1 MNPMVDDVTSRW
13 TYVPGPALP
22 GDWGGT
28 LGGFSED
35 LGRPLRRLEVACPQL
50 KLVIGF
56 GTVYELT
63 PVGSRAPAGRHRA
76 FAIGMAG
83 GPMTA
88 AHGAAQSCIE
98 LELPPWAAHRL
109 FGGDRQPLEAGVVD
123 LADIWGREADL
134 LVEALHEQPAWPQ
147 RFAIIRRFLA
157 RRLEGRGAPLRPEL
171 RWAWEQLAQQ
181 QGRLPVRAL
190 QQRLGWSE
198 RHFTTSFAAA
208 VGLGPKAAA
217 RRLRF
222 GQVCRLMT
230 DEPDSAIADLAAVC
244 GYSDQS
250 HLTREFREFAGCA
263 PAAYMRAGIAGALGK
278 PAELLDA

>member
-1 MNPMVDDVTSRW
+1 MSRMSDNAAPRW
-13 TYVPGPALP
+13 SYVPGPGIALL
-22 GDWGGT
+22 GAGI

-35 LGRPLRRLEVACPQL
+35 LGRPLRRLEVACPQV
-50 KLVIGF
+50 KLVIGC

-63 PVGSRAPAGRHRA
+63 PVGARTSAGRHRA
-76 FAIGMAG
+76 FVIGMAG

-109 FGGDRQPLEAGVVD
+109 FGGDHQPLAAGVVD
-123 LADIWGREADL
+123 LADIWGREAEL
-134 LVEALHEQPAWPQ
+134 LVEALHEQRAWPQ
-147 RFAIIRRFLA
+147 RFAIVRRFLA
-157 RRLEGRGAPLRPEL
+157 RRLEGRSAPLRPEL

-181 QGRLPVRAL
+181 QGRLPIRAL
-190 QQRLGWSE
+190 RERLGWSE

-208 VGLGPKAAA
+208 FGLGPKAAA

-222 GQVCRLMT
+222 GEVCRLMSGAP
-230 DEPDSAIADLAAVC
+230 ESAIADLAAAC

-263 PAAYMRAGIAGALGK
+263 PAAYMRAGITGALGK